1 MAKKNQSRNKNG
13 RFRTTDIRT
22 LYKRYNE
29 GYAKKESTLSK
40 GGMKM
45 ESGKLTYEQFKA
57 LRDARANTNRLSG
70 SKHSVGMGMVNEIVD
85 YNAYG
90 MRRSQAEALKKAFEK
105 SGAGVWS
112 VDKIRRGAKRGDEFY
127 SSALE
132 SIKDIYRQEYEKA
145 LLMNGGNVGAA
156 RAVARKVY
164 SKEVFGSP

>member
-1 MAKKNQSRNKNG
+1 MAKKQSRNKNG
-13 RFRTTDIRT
+13 RFRNTDIRT

-29 GYAKKESTLSK
+29 GYEKKQSTLSK
-40 GGMKM
+40 GGMNM
-45 ESGKLTYEQFKA
+45 ESGKLTYEQFRE

-70 SKHSVGMGMVNEIVD
+70 SNHSVGMGMVKEIID
-85 YNAYG
+85 KHAYG
-90 MRRSQAEALKKAFEK
+90 MRKSQAEALKKAFER
-105 SGAGVWS
+105 SGAGVYS

-127 SSALE
+127 TSALE

-145 LLMNGGNVGAA
+145 LQMNGGNVGAA